1 MNRLLKVSIIALCI
15 VIILAVFFW
24 ILYTLYCEENM
35 SSTEITFFTNT
46 LKDIFNILFFCI
58 VGTIGVLSYLQA
70 KKTLFT
76 PIKTETFK
84 MQIKAFEEILNFFQS
99 KSETEFM
106 QEFDMDFIFN
116 ANAKLMFNDFI
127 NHFYKNEIKI
137 KEEVIEEMSKNFAG
151 GVASQSFAEKF
162 FEKPDFY
169 LKGDKQK
176 KEEITNPA
184 IILSEWQKYEYGM
197 IQFTKKYSLAL
208 DDLSRLIS
216 SPLLPTELKSLI
228 EEFESNV
235 RSQLYTVGEV
245 INELAKDLPSNCP
258 NVETVSKI
266 DLSGAW
272 NLFNSKNKKL
282 EPSADKVLK
291 YIREYLKIDSLI

>member
-1 MNRLLKVSIIALCI
+1 
-15 VIILAVFFW
+15 
-24 ILYTLYCEENM
+24 M

-46 LKDIFNILFFCI
+46 LKDIFNILFFCT
-58 VGTIGVLSYLQA
+58 VGTIGVLSYIQA

-99 KSETEFM
+99 KSETDFM
-106 QEFDMDFIFN
+106 KEFDMVFIFN

-127 NHFYKNEIKI
+127 NHFYKKEIKI
-137 KEEVIEEMSKNFAG
+137 KEEVIEEMIKNFVG
-151 GVASQSFAEKF
+151 GVASQSYAEKF

-169 LKGDKQK
+169 TKGDSQK

-184 IILSEWQKYEYGM
+184 IILSEWKKYEYGL
-197 IQFTKKYSLAL
+197 IQFTNKYDLAIE
-208 DDLSRLIS
+208 DLSKLIS
-216 SPLLPTELKSLI
+216 SPLLPSDLKLLI
-228 EEFESNV
+228 EEFESIV
-235 RSQLYTVGEV
+235 RSQLKTVGEV
-245 INELAKDLPSNCP
+245 INELAQDLPSKCP

-272 NLFNSKNKKL
+272 NIFNSKNKKL
-282 EPSADKVLK
+282 EPAAEKILK
-291 YIREYLKIDSLI
+291 YIREYLKIDSLL